1 MFAGTLLPEYY
12 RPRRSDA
19 DHQGNDGHRQGQ
31 YDQPELTHRWWI
43 QDDPAGRELLL
54 RLTAVVAPLVGRPI
68 KPSYCFACRYFDEAK
83 LPCHVDREQCEY
95 SITLLLAGPS
105 SWPLTLHAPEGPVDI
120 HQRPGDALA
129 YLGRRLPHE
138 RPPLPPG
145 ATSLHLF
152 LHWVDEGFVTGWA
165 APQSLTRRPRAPGS
179 SGTLCRVSTMSRA
192 KRATA
197 T

>member
-1 MFAGTLLPEYY
+1 MGRVTLLERGWVTLPALLAPDESARLTRHYL
-12 RPRRSDA
+12 A
-19 DHQGNDGHRQGQ
+19 LIEAGQGQ

-152 LHWVDEGFVTGWA
+152 LHWVDEGFVGW
-165 APQSLTRRPRAPGS
+165 LG
-179 SGTLCRVSTMSRA
+179 
-192 KRATA
+192 
-197 T
+197 